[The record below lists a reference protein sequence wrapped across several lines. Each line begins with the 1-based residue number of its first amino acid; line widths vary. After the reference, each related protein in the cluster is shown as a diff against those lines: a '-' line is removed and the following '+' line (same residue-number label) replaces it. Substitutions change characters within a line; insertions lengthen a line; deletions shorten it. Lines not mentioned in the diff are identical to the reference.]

1 MTFRPIRGGMPAV
14 SRTQGRRGV
23 KIDVRISRTEFCF
36 MRGLLRMTHLGVQVV
51 QKEACKWRTDM
62 DLKVSSMK

>member
-1 MTFRPIRGGMPAV
+1 MLEF
-14 SRTQGRRGV
+14 
-23 KIDVRISRTEFCF
+23 RTEFCLT
-36 MRGLLRMTHLGVQVV
+36 RGLLRMMHLGVQVV

>member
-1 MTFRPIRGGMPAV
+1 
-14 SRTQGRRGV
+14 
-23 KIDVRISRTEFCF
+23 